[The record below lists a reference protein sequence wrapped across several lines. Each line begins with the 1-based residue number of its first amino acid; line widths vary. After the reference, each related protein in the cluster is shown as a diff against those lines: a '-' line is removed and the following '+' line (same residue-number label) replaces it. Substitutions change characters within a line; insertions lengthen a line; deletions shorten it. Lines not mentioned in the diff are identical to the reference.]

1 MLDGKRDE
9 KYLAGVDWSK
19 TKAYAIGLTG
29 LFLNIKG
36 REKHGIVDKGAEAA
50 QLRDEIAAKLEAL
63 VDDQRNTPAI
73 KQVYNS
79 LKVYQGPYKGEAP
92 DLMIGYHRGYRAS
105 WATAIGEVTEEVFH
119 PNTKA
124 WSGDH
129 CIDPSFV
136 PGVLFSN
143 MDITDETPRLMDI
156 GPTVLNMFGIDKP
169 AYMDGTVLNVADPE
183 KKEDKSNDK

>member
-1 MLDGKRDE
+1 MKEGDRKG
-9 KYLAGVDWSK
+9 KYLQRVDWSK

-29 LFLNIKG
+29 IFLNIKG
-36 REKHGIVDKGAEAA
+36 RESQGIVDKGAEAA

-63 VDDQRNTPAI
+63 TDTQRNTPAV

-105 WATAIGEVTEEVFH
+105 WSTAIGEVTEEVFQA
-119 PNTKA
+119 NTKA

-129 CIDPSFV
+129 CIDPSLV

-143 MDITDETPRLMDI
+143 MNITDVCPRLMDI
-156 GPTVLNMFGIDKP
+156 GPTVLNMFGVDTP
-169 AYMDGTVLNVADPE
+169 AYMDGKSLNVTGCENE
-183 KKEDKSNDK
+183 KDKSNE